1 MSSLT
6 RGLYSK
12 KPKLGKSETIELSTE
27 PKPVSS
33 VFDTWLEEDITMC
46 LVMLPRE
53 AMKIKTLNMKKKDQL
68 MKHARKFPNPFEL
81 LQLKIKANRK
91 KIKPNFEDESNTE
104 NKGNVKIYE
113 KF

>member
-1 MSSLT
+1 M
-6 RGLYSK
+6 
-12 KPKLGKSETIELSTE
+12 
-27 PKPVSS
+27 SS
-33 VFDTWLEEDITMC
+33 VFDTWLEEDISLC

-53 AMKIKTLNMKKKDQL
+53 AMKIKTLNMKKKDQS

-81 LQLKIKANRK
+81 LELKIKANRK

>member
-12 KPKLGKSETIELSTE
+12 KPKLGKSETIESLTE
-27 PKPVSS
+27 PKPVSLVS
-33 VFDTWLEEDITMC
+33 DTWLEEDITMC

-53 AMKIKTLNMKKKDQL
+53 AMKIKTLNMKKKDQS
-68 MKHARKFPNPFEL
+68 MKHARKFPNPSEL

-91 KIKPNFEDESNTE
+91 KINPNFEDESNIE
-104 NKGNVKIYE
+104 NKGNVKICE